1 MHLADPG
8 GSAAVPAVSLRRVAD
23 ELGVTAQDLV
33 LAERGADVTGVVI
46 AEPGDDLGDAA
57 GALVLAVGSRGADA
71 VAVVAAAAKA
81 GASAVA
87 VRLDAGTASA
97 TAPLRAATDGTGTG
111 LLALSA
117 AVRWDQVQATVR
129 GLLAG
134 ARAAGPYRGGG
145 GDLYSLAQTVAT
157 LTHGLVSIEDG
168 AHQVMAYAGPA
179 DEADELR
186 RRSILGRACPEEY
199 LTLLRQWGVH
209 RRIRA
214 GDEVV
219 EVAAR
224 PDQGVRRRLVIGIRA
239 GSRPLGSI
247 WVQEGAA
254 PLAENAERALRGAA
268 RLAASQLVDH
278 YYEGDAAARRLSRSD
293 LAHGLL
299 TGRFDAAALALHL
312 GIPPSTA
319 AAVVAVDL
327 REDPAA
333 GETAWQEARRA
344 EAAEIIAVH
353 AAAYRRHTLVAQA
366 CGQIYAMLPEPG
378 PQPAGEEAGEAA
390 LVRWSADLVARLR
403 RHTGTPVQAVLAGTA
418 ARLDDIPAVKL
429 RGHHALQIMARAPDR
444 AVHTHRGLTASLM
457 VRDLLGL
464 LAGHE
469 EIRHPALTELT
480 ERDAAHGTRLA
491 DSLLHYLDAFGDVP
505 KVAKALNV
513 HPNTLRY
520 RVRKAVALTGL
531 DLDDPEHRLAA
542 MLQLRLHR
550 DGPGALDR

>member
-8 GSAAVPAVSLRRVAD
+8 GSAAVPAVSPRAVAD
-23 ELGVTAQDLV
+23 KLGGVAAY
-33 LAERGADVTGVVI
+33 LAEDQDIGDITGIVI
-46 AEPGDDLGDAA
+46 AEPGDDLGDAR
-57 GALVLAVGSRGADA
+57 GALVLAVGARGTDA
-71 VAVVAAAAKA
+71 TALVEAAAKA

-87 VRLDAGTASA
+87 VRLDGGAEHVPEPLPAAAHATRTA
-97 TAPLRAATDGTGTG
+97 LF
-111 LLALSA
+111 ALPA
-117 AVRWDQVQATVR
+117 DVRWDHVQSVVR

-134 ARAAGPYRGGG
+134 ARASGPYARGG

-157 LTHGLVSIEDG
+157 LTHGLVTIEDG
-168 AHQVMAYAGPA
+168 AHQVMAYAGA
-179 DEADELR
+179 SEEADDLR

-209 RRIRA
+209 RRVRA

-224 PDQGVRRRLVIGIRA
+224 PEQGFRRRLVIGIRA
-239 GSRPLGSI
+239 GTRPLGSI
-247 WVQEGAA
+247 WVQEGAR
-254 PLAENAERALRGAA
+254 PLAEHAERALRGAA
-268 RLAASQLVDH
+268 RIAASQLVDH

-319 AAVVAVDL
+319 ASVVAVDL
-327 REDPAA
+327 REDPAV

-378 PQPAGEEAGEAA
+378 AHHDGGEQDEAG
-390 LVRWSADLVARLR
+390 LVRWSTDLVERLR
-403 RHTGTPVQAVLAGTA
+403 RHTGSPVQAVVAGTA

-429 RGHHALQIMARAPDR
+429 RGHHALQIMARTPER

-457 VRDLLGL
+457 VRDLLEL

-469 EIRHPALTELT
+469 EIRHPALTELA

-491 DSLLHYLDAFGDVP
+491 ESLLHYLDAFGDVP
-505 KVAKALNV
+505 RVAKTLNV

-520 RVRKAVALTGL
+520 RVRKAAALTGL
-531 DLDDPEHRLAA
+531 DLDDAEHRLAA
-542 MLQLRLHR
+542 MLQLRLYR
-550 DGPGALDR
+550 DRPGELSH